1 MLVPVPQKESFRDKK
16 KATILEPFIIWIIV
30 WRSGSTLGTKLK
42 VDLPSCLI
50 YGEIDLWLSQAL
62 TDSCLL

>member
-30 WRSGSTLGTKLK
+30 WRSGSRLGTKLK
-42 VDLPSCLI
+42 VDLPSTKRRSFNLFM
-50 YGEIDLWLSQAL
+50 
-62 TDSCLL
+62 